1 MSGYAALYQDF
12 HSKDIEQ
19 AIDETQSLEA
29 MMESLV
35 WILITYLYWEKKIK
49 HLMEFITQLYSRI
62 LSYMH
67 WVHCTLMYFSEDST
81 LSFKPS
87 GLSRMW

>member
-35 WILITYLYWEKKIK
+35 WILITSLYWEKFK
-49 HLMEFITQLYSRI
+49 HLMKYITQLFSRI
-62 LSYMH
+62 ISYS
-67 WVHCTLMYFSEDST
+67 YFSEHST
-81 LSFKPS
+81 MSFKPS